1 MGKFPNSVEV
11 EAEAMME
18 EAEEEDADTHQEEVI
33 RNVRTHLRSRR

>member
-1 MGKFPNSVEV
+1 VVEV

-18 EAEEEDADTHQEEVI
+18 KAEEEDADTQEEVI